1 MKLEVCKPEES
12 YEAQLD
18 HCGQEF
24 EELVQALAIYRNK
37 PTQKNRAEVLFEAL
51 DCITCLWTFIAM
63 IFSRAEINAGINVV
77 NCKNYVRGYLL
88 DQEEYDLD
96 HAMDHTTGILDD
108 IQGAEAK

>member
-37 PTQKNRAEVLFEAL
+37 PTLKNRAEVLLEAL
-51 DCITCLWTFIAM
+51 DCITCLWTFIFM
-63 IFSRAEINAGINVV
+63 IFSRAEIDAGINVT
-77 NCKNYVRGYLL
+77 NSKNYIRGYLMTPE
-88 DQEEYDLD
+88 DFDMDRVTGRTEE
-96 HAMDHTTGILDD
+96 I
-108 IQGAEAK
+108 IEEASGR

>member
-37 PTQKNRAEVLFEAL
+37 PTQKNRAEVLLEAL
-51 DCITCLWTFIAM
+51 DCITCCWTFIFM
-63 IFSRAEINAGINVV
+63 IFSRAEIDAGINVT
-77 NCKNYVRGYLL
+77 NCKNYIRGYLL
-88 DQEEYDLD
+88 TPDDFNLDRVTDKTEE
-96 HAMDHTTGILDD
+96 ILE
-108 IQGAEAK
+108 EASGR

>member
-1 MKLEVCKPEES
+1 MKLEVCRPEETEES
-12 YEAQLD
+12 QLD

-37 PTQKNRAEVLFEAL
+37 PNMKHRAEVLFEAL

-63 IFSRAEINAGINVV
+63 IFSRAEIDAGINVI

-88 DQEEYDLD
+88 DQEEYDLEK
-96 HAMDHTTGILDD
+96 ATANTEEVIDD
-108 IQGAEAK
+108 IPGRR